1 MKESEKDKL
10 LQQMGDFA
18 GIFAQPQN
26 VPQVEP
32 LNEEEPADKPRPK
45 ATSATP
51 SASDLKNTRAHGGR
65 SEGKGRA
72 DKPLCI
78 AIDTEII
85 RKVRVIMYRES
96 GPTNR
101 CTLKDIVD
109 DALRAYIARYESR
122 HGKITEE

>member
-18 GIFAQPQN
+18 GIFAQPQG

-32 LNEEEPADKPRPK
+32 VNDAEPVTKPQAK
-45 ATSATP
+45 ATRRKPTASERQTIP
-51 SASDLKNTRAHGGR
+51 SH
-65 SEGKGRA
+65 EGQRDAKGRA

-78 AIDTEII
+78 AIDTDIMQ
-85 RKVRVIMYRES
+85 KVRVIMYRES
-96 GPTNR
+96 SPTNR

-122 HGKITEE
+122 NGKIED